1 MSKPKTNPFAVRR
14 VKSGSVWRLD
24 NEEGVSA
31 SRAIAVTAMLAL
43 GMDPGDWRTRDKL
56 ILKLHP
62 QVDGM
67 LDHVQ
72 TAEREGD
79 VALDELNR
87 QLSVALKGKR
97 PYSSQFADDTIA
109 AQATRI
115 AELEEK
121 LNGWFA
127 EKERLTADLKLA
139 QEQLFRAGDEPWA
152 ALGCAQET
160 EALLRDKLS
169 ACFAALDLIASP
181 MRPDG
186 THNRDREA
194 CGVIAREVIKK
205 IQ

>member
-56 ILKLHP
+56 ILAILP

-67 LDHVQ
+67 LDYVQ
-72 TAEREGD
+72 AAEREGD

-97 PYSSQFADDTIA
+97 PYSSKFADETIA
-109 AQATRI
+109 TQVKRI

-121 LNGWFA
+121 LNGWFV
-127 EKERLTADLKLA
+127 ER
-139 QEQLFRAGDEPWA
+139 
-152 ALGCAQET
+152 
-160 EALLRDKLS
+160 EALR
-169 ACFAALDLIASP
+169 AAILKQKAPVS
-181 MRPDG
+181 
-186 THNRDREA
+186 RETGA
-194 CGVIAREVIKK
+194 
-205 IQ
+205 

>member
-31 SRAIAVTAMLAL
+31 ARAIAVTAMLAL

-56 ILKLHP
+56 IWAILP

-67 LDHVQ
+67 LDYVQ
-72 TAEREGD
+72 AAEREGD

-97 PYSSQFADDTIA
+97 PYSSQFADKTIA
-109 AQATRI
+109 AQVTRI

-127 EKERLTADLKLA
+127 ERDEIRRKLHLHEVHAD
-139 QEQLFRAGDEPWA
+139 
-152 ALGCAQET
+152 
-160 EALLRDKLS
+160 
-169 ACFAALDLIASP
+169 
-181 MRPDG
+181 
-186 THNRDREA
+186 RDRRLS
-194 CGVIAREVIKK
+194 GGGIWGGSK
-205 IQ
+205 